1 MITELVVS
9 TLRAWAMVQFAILDF
24 FALHTPLVLSLQVV
38 PLVARASHGRRLKK
52 LRLRWEIQLHHA
64 IRAATSQREHH
75 LCRREKHEKHVRQ
88 RAVPRTAH
96 ASTT

>member
-9 TLRAWAMVQFAILDF
+9 ALRAWAMVQFAIPDF

-64 IRAATSQREHH
+64 IRAACQREHH
-75 LCRREKHEKHVRQ
+75 LCRRAKHEKHVRQ